1 MHATPPRR
9 RHAAARGRRS
19 GPKIQ
24 QVRVQAAG
32 AALPCVAVEGHLRAG
47 APRERAAQLGA
58 AREGFAA
65 AQPSAAARAFRA

>member
-1 MHATPPRR
+1 
-9 RHAAARGRRS
+9 
-19 GPKIQ
+19 
-24 QVRVQAAG
+24 VRVQAAG